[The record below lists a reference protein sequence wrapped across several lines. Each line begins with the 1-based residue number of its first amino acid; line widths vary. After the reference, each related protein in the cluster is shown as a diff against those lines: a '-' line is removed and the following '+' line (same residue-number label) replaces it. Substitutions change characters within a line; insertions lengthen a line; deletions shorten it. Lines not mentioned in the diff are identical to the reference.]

1 MQAVYVVVTQESRSL
16 LQLALDVLAVGE
28 CLRIRG
34 LESPITTNPYMTR
47 RGHVGVSAC
56 ERAYARAYL
65 MHLFCMTTCRLCF
78 SFGYFPHA
86 RRE

>member
-65 MHLFCMTTCRLCF
+65 MHLTLYDDM
-78 SFGYFPHA
+78 SFVFFLWVYLHA
-86 RRE
+86 